1 MKICSWNIEHFR
13 FEKVVRVGTNNFDV
27 FHQVVSEADISF
39 FYEGKTEGTAALLAA
54 EMNKKI
60 SVGDAV
66 WVGMGFWSLN
76 EYVGCIYNTS
86 RISKVEEMSGY
97 TAAIASVSPGERLP
111 PVIQIHTAKKGPPV
125 TVAPWHCYGPA
136 KQMTSL
142 IFPKLTRKLFKVG
155 VSLFFG
161 DFNFEGRGK
170 SALSRTLKKMVS
182 PNYKEPRARTRL

>member
-86 RISKVEEMSGY
+86 RISKVE
-97 TAAIASVSPGERLP
+97 VDPRLG
-111 PVIQIHTAKKGPPV
+111 IKI
-125 TVAPWHCYGPA
+125 
-136 KQMTSL
+136 
-142 IFPKLTRKLFKVG
+142 
-155 VSLFFG
+155 
-161 DFNFEGRGK
+161 
-170 SALSRTLKKMVS
+170 
-182 PNYKEPRARTRL
+182 